1 MKLND
6 IATYENNLT
15 ILRLVKLKLIDI
27 TTYTTKLIDITTYGK
42 SKKII
47 PPPLNIKNNKYPDN
61 SKA

>member
-27 TTYTTKLIDITTYGK
+27 TTYTKKLIDITTYGK
-42 SKKII
+42 SKK
-47 PPPLNIKNNKYPDN
+47 
-61 SKA
+61 

>member
-27 TTYTTKLIDITTYGK
+27 TTYTTKLIDITAYEK
-42 SKKII
+42 SKKVS
-47 PPPLNIKNNKYPDN
+47 PPSYKT
-61 SKA
+61 